1 MAAIATI
8 ESARIFAQ
16 HRDEVYRWAYRLL
29 GRHHDALDV
38 AQDVF
43 VKWAEAA
50 REKPPIDNPRA
61 WLRRVTINRA
71 IDAVRA
77 RTTAMAVAID
87 VAAPCT
93 ASAGVDALEREEL
106 RREIAL
112 ALEPLT
118 DMQRSVLIARTFEEL
133 TFADI
138 AVELG
143 VAVPTVKTHYLRAVS
158 AVRDRLARSQDQE
171 RV

>member
-1 MAAIATI
+1 MAAIANI
-8 ESARIFAQ
+8 ESVRIFAQ
-16 HRDEVYRWAYRLL
+16 HRDEVYRWAHRLV

-38 AQDVF
+38 AQDVC
-43 VKWAEAA
+43 VKWAAAA
-50 REKPPIDNPRA
+50 RDSPPIDNPRA

-77 RTTAMAVAID
+77 RTTAMAASID
-87 VAAPCT
+87 AAVPCT

-106 RREIAL
+106 RRDVAL

-118 DMQRSVLIARTFEEL
+118 DMQRSVLIAKTYEGL
-133 TFADI
+133 TFAEI
-138 AVELG
+138 AVDLG

-158 AVRDRLARSQDQE
+158 AVRDRLVRCEGQE